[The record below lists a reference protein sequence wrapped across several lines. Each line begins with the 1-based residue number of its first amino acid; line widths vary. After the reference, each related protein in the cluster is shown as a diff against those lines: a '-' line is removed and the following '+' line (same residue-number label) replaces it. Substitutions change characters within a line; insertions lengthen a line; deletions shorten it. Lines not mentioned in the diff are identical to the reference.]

1 MLRLEAGGDKP
12 KGRRLQGSKGRS
24 KVARK
29 KDITVILADMI

>member
-1 MLRLEAGGDKP
+1 VETRQKAE
-12 KGRRLQGSKGRS
+12 GRGQKGRS